1 MEDDKDIQNYIDKL
15 DENRFN
21 LVYNIPTEQLIPHII
36 QFKQLIAYLNFK
48 IFLKEKLSNPNT
60 KKGTLK
66 EMYLIDKEWIKK
78 WKIYIGYKNIKT
90 FYNLYKTKNKV
101 LNMNDYDW
109 IEPVINNNCQKFL
122 SPLKNKKIYD
132 NRNVLNSE
140 FIIVDKECYS
150 LFSLNFIKEQN
161 KLNIVKNYEVKI
173 YFGKL
178 ILIISESIYLLK
190 FKVKDLNCNFELL
203 IIFDR
208 KYNIREKFLEE
219 IANYDINDWIIEINF
234 DLLSKEQMEL
244 KGFTIMNRTLILK
257 KRKSMNFE
265 INDIMKE
272 IEKLPINMMQ
282 SVAINQKNL
291 ENQFLL
297 KTRAGKSFENEM
309 NLIKNFNNNK
319 LEKPNIE
326 TINNRRNNRKDNRYL
341 SEAQVDLNKPKKNI
355 SPININ
361 NFNEYFVNNQK
372 DINNNNNIQ
381 PQPQNQNII
390 NIQINNFNNF
400 SNNIPNNNQNLIKMN
415 RESITINKIEYY
427 IIKEL
432 GKGGFGRVKQV
443 LSSKDNKFYAIKE
456 IPIKEDTKEQIQS
469 FHNEIN
475 ILSQFNCNNIVKYY
489 DSYQDNNN
497 FYIIM
502 EYCDGEN
509 LKSFIDKHRNN
520 STLINENILKNI
532 IRQMCI
538 GIKEIHNKKT
548 IHRDLKPENIFMN
561 ENMEIKIGDF
571 GISKQLNSYKTHTLT
586 VNKAGF
592 NYYIAPKIIYK
603 GIYIEKSD
611 LWSLGCIIYEL
622 FTLSIYSEDKSFDE
636 IKKID
641 ADVYNCKWQELIDSL
656 LQGNYYKRFDI
667 NQVNKFLKENFNI
680 IVNK

>member
-48 IFLKEKLSNPNT
+48 IFLKEKLSNLNT
-60 KKGTLK
+60 KNESLK

-78 WKIYIGYKNIKT
+78 WKIHIGYKNIKT
-90 FYNLYKTKNKV
+90 FCNLYKTKNKV
-101 LNMNDYDW
+101 LKMHDYDW
-109 IEPVINNNCQKFL
+109 IEPVINNNCQNFL
-122 SPLKNKKIYD
+122 SPLNNKKIYD
-132 NRNVLNSE
+132 NRNVLNINNSE

-234 DLLSKEQMEL
+234 DLLSKEQMKL

-297 KTRAGKSFENEM
+297 RTRAGKSFENEM
-309 NLIKNFNNNK
+309 SLIKNFNNNK

-432 GKGGFGRVKQV
+432 GKGGFGRVK
-443 LSSKDNKFYAIKE
+443 
-456 IPIKEDTKEQIQS
+456 
-469 FHNEIN
+469 
-475 ILSQFNCNNIVKYY
+475 
-489 DSYQDNNN
+489 
-497 FYIIM
+497 
-502 EYCDGEN
+502 
-509 LKSFIDKHRNN
+509 
-520 STLINENILKNI
+520 
-532 IRQMCI
+532 
-538 GIKEIHNKKT
+538 
-548 IHRDLKPENIFMN
+548 
-561 ENMEIKIGDF
+561 
-571 GISKQLNSYKTHTLT
+571 
-586 VNKAGF
+586 
-592 NYYIAPKIIYK
+592 
-603 GIYIEKSD
+603 
-611 LWSLGCIIYEL
+611 
-622 FTLSIYSEDKSFDE
+622 
-636 IKKID
+636 
-641 ADVYNCKWQELIDSL
+641 
-656 LQGNYYKRFDI
+656 
-667 NQVNKFLKENFNI
+667 
-680 IVNK
+680 

>member
-109 IEPVINNNCQKFL
+109 IEPVINNNCQNFL
-122 SPLKNKKIYD
+122 SPLNIKKIYD

-443 LSSKDNKFYAIKE
+443 LSSKDKKFYALKE
-456 IPIKEDTKEQIQS
+456 IPVKEDIKEQIQS
-469 FHNEIN
+469 FQNEIN
-475 ILSQFNCNNIVKYY
+475 NLSQFNCNNIVKYY

-592 NYYIAPKIIYK
+592 NYYIAAEIIYK
-603 GIYIEKSD
+603 GIYNEKSD

-622 FTLSIYSEDKSFDE
+622 FTLSMYSEDKSFDE
-636 IKKID
+636 IKKIND
-641 ADVYNCKWQELIDSL
+641 DIYNSKWQEIIDSL